1 MDNIRQELGEIVGE
15 KYVITP
21 ERPEYWSYTFGDA
34 TMYRSKPDIVVYP
47 GNTDEIQQII
57 KIAGKYGVP
66 VVASAGL
73 TGLSGGAVA
82 TSGILLNVNRLRSVI
97 DIDPISR
104 TVVTQPGISCLA
116 LNQKLAEYG
125 MVLPVAPAS
134 HAQSTI
140 GANIAESSGGT
151 WGMSKGTFKN
161 YLLALKVVDGEG
173 NLFTTGYR
181 CAKASVGPDLTAL
194 MIGSEGIFGVI
205 TELTFRLDFIPETIW
220 TIRCS
225 FADESVLQQIHEAVA
240 RERINLYS
248 FEYMDEKMMG
258 CFGKKNML
266 LLFQTAGSK
275 HDAKEFADR
284 VIAIL
289 NKLNPIE
296 LKYTND
302 PKEAD
307 VLYAERNSCLGAL
320 AKADKKKPV
329 IVQFDPVLPLSK
341 LAEGTRKMREL
352 AAKNGLDI
360 IIYGHAGDGNLHPSF
375 IIPDDIEMKKKAASV
390 VREFDTWVESIGGC
404 YAGEHAVGFFL
415 GRSRDVLGP
424 TTAGYIR
431 SMKKAFDPKGILN
444 PGKVVNVTEPGLEIT
459 PVLPAYRE
467 IAGLCTLCAKCH
479 LCKNDSPKFKEEPF
493 EHNTIRGRIALIDA
507 ATRGKVPFSVI
518 RPFIEE
524 MAPWTTNMNCPT
536 YMKDE
541 IGKLIKASVEAAKYG
556 HGALPL

>member
-1 MDNIRQELGEIVGE
+1 MADIREELVAIVGE

-47 GNTDEIQQII
+47 RNTEEIQLVI
-57 KIAGKYGVP
+57 KVAGKHGVP
-66 VVASAGL
+66 VVTAAGL

-116 LNQKLAEYG
+116 LNQKLAVFG

-161 YLLALKVVDGEG
+161 YLLALKVVDGAG
-173 NLFTTGYR
+173 KLFTTGYR
-181 CAKASVGPDLTAL
+181 CAKASVGPDLTSL

-225 FADESVLQQIHEAVA
+225 FADESVLQSIHEAVA
-240 RERINLYS
+240 QERINLYS

-275 HDAKEFADR
+275 HGAKETADR
-284 VIAIL
+284 VIAVL

-307 VLYAERNSCLGAL
+307 VLYAERNACLGAL
-320 AKADKKKPV
+320 AKADKKKPI

-341 LAEGTRKMREL
+341 SPRARARCANSPRK
-352 AAKNGLDI
+352 
-360 IIYGHAGDGNLHPSF
+360 
-375 IIPDDIEMKKKAASV
+375 
-390 VREFDTWVESIGGC
+390 T
-404 YAGEHAVGFFL
+404 
-415 GRSRDVLGP
+415 
-424 TTAGYIR
+424 
-431 SMKKAFDPKGILN
+431 
-444 PGKVVNVTEPGLEIT
+444 
-459 PVLPAYRE
+459 
-467 IAGLCTLCAKCH
+467 
-479 LCKNDSPKFKEEPF
+479 
-493 EHNTIRGRIALIDA
+493 ALILLSTGMP
-507 ATRGKVPFSVI
+507 ATATCIPVS
-518 RPFIEE
+518 
-524 MAPWTTNMNCPT
+524 
-536 YMKDE
+536 
-541 IGKLIKASVEAAKYG
+541 LS
-556 HGALPL
+556 LPISK